1 MANKRTR
8 TIAVVISVIA
18 IVGVAGYLFYR
29 KRKNKKSAPSGG
41 DVAADLGL
49 GTTPKPPSS
58 GGSSPAPKKYSFPFT
73 TVAEGNAFREW
84 VNMYDPKF
92 AKLIKLDKSGP
103 LNSYLER
110 AWKKYGAFY
119 MKNVL
124 KK

>member
-8 TIAVVISVIA
+8 TIAVVLSVIA
-18 IVGVAGYLFYR
+18 IAGVAGYLLFRR
-29 KRKNKKSAPSGG
+29 KKKSQAAPSG
-41 DVAADLGL
+41 DVATDLGL
-49 GTTPKPPSS
+49 GVTPKPPA
-58 GGSSPAPKKYSFPFT
+58 GSSTPAPRKYSFPFT

-92 AKLIKLDKSGP
+92 AKLIKLDKAGP
-103 LNSYLER
+103 LNSYLDR